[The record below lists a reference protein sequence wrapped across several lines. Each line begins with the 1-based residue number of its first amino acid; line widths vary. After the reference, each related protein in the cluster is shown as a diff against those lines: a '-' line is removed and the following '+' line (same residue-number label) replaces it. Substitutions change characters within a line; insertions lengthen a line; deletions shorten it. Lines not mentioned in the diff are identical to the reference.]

1 MQAGLHELAGIPALN
16 PTPTFAEH
24 TPYAMQSK
32 ILLVQ
37 FSEGSCGFR
46 LVWSFENGFT
56 FHAVPV
62 SLSKEVLHHESY
74 SDSDQHTARA
84 DKVCVCE
91 LKADGG
97 LKTKTGRALA
107 LLVALGMLH
116 CWGLASCHAERT
128 SALVESRARERVK
141 RGWVWN
147 QFFVVEEYTGTEPLY
162 VGKSVQVVHRRQPEL
177 LVFAWKSPRPQHIEY
192 HCCCGIYQL
201 VGLSVGQVVII
212 CSAAFTFPGAF
223 QIHSDSDEGDGSIKY
238 TISGEGAGTIF
249 IIDEVTGDIHAT
261 ERLDREEK
269 AFYTLRAQARDRQTD
284 APLEPESEFVIKVQD
299 INDSEPKFLEGPY
312 IGSVAELSP
321 IAWRADPDSSERVAE
336 NKFTHAPPKRF
347 FNSNDLS
354 LNETGLGRTS
364 VMKVIASDADDL
376 TYGSS
381 ARIVYSVLD
390 GEKFFTVDRQTGVI
404 RTAVADLDRETQ
416 DRYELVVKATD
427 MAGQMGGL
435 SGSTTVTI
443 VITDVNDNPPRF
455 PQKMYQFSISEGAA
469 IGTSVGRVMATDDDM
484 GENTD
489 MSYLIKDEEGGELF
503 RVSTDGDTQEAVIS
517 IRKPLD
523 FEKKRIHNVVVEA
536 VNKHVDPRFVD
547 LGSFRDQTIVR
558 ISISDTDEPP
568 IFFPPAGVLLEVQ
581 EDAKQGAIVGTVTA
595 KDPDMD
601 NVPVRY
607 SIDQS
612 TDQEQIFNIDTVSG
626 AITLGKILDRETAGW
641 HNITVTAVEA
651 DNQSMASQA
660 AVSIRI
666 LDVNDNPPE
675 LATPYEA
682 SICEDAKPGQNLQM
696 YIIVRLPP
704 GPRHGS
710 PNWAIIWIIAIF
722 VVLASCTLLIHT
734 ISVVDR
740 DEPQSGHRFY
750 FTLAP
755 EASNNRHFTL
765 WDIKDNTAGIRTQRS
780 GFNRQEQNVYL
791 LPILVV
797 DSGPPALST
806 TGTLTIHVCGCD
818 PDGAIQSCSA
828 TAFAMATA
836 LSPGALI
843 ALLVCVLILVVLV
856 LLILT
861 LKRHRKGQRICE
873 DEEDMRD
880 NVIKYND
887 EGGGEQ
893 DTEAYDM
900 SALRSLY
907 DFPEVKRS
915 DTASDLR
922 SLPQWVQTRVG
933 GCGDGGVAD
942 FSLFNGY
949 IRKKVEQADGDPSV
963 PPYDSFQTYA
973 FEGNSSPALSL
984 SSIRTLSTTSEQDF
998 SYLSDWGPRFR
1009 QLAGYY
1015 APGKP
1020 EEEGS

>member
-1 MQAGLHELAGIPALN
+1 MAPHWRGGAQVLAVTLGIL
-16 PTPTFAEH
+16 
-24 TPYAMQSK
+24 QC
-32 ILLVQ
+32 
-37 FSEGSCGFR
+37 CG
-46 LVWSFENGFT
+46 W
-56 FHAVPV
+56 
-62 SLSKEVLHHESY
+62 LSAQTV
-74 SDSDQHTARA
+74 
-84 DKVCVCE
+84 
-91 LKADGG
+91 
-97 LKTKTGRALA
+97 
-107 LLVALGMLH
+107 
-116 CWGLASCHAERT
+116 RT
-128 SALVESRARERVK
+128 SVGMMGRGPEQWPMSHERVK

-162 VGKSVQVVHRRQPEL
+162 VGK
-177 LVFAWKSPRPQHIEY
+177 
-192 HCCCGIYQL
+192 
-201 VGLSVGQVVII
+201 
-212 CSAAFTFPGAF
+212 
-223 QIHSDSDEGDGSIKY
+223 IHSDSDEGDGSIKY
-238 TISGEGAGTIF
+238 TISGEGAGTVF

-269 AFYTLRAQARDRQTD
+269 TFYTLRAQALDRQTD

-321 IAWRADPDSSERVAE
+321 I
-336 NKFTHAPPKRF
+336 
-347 FNSNDLS
+347 
-354 LNETGLGRTS
+354 GTS
-364 VMKVIASDADDL
+364 VMKVMASDADDP

-381 ARIVYSVLD
+381 ARIVYSVLE
-390 GEKFFTVDRQTGVI
+390 GERFFTVDRQTGVI

-455 PQKMYQFSISEGAA
+455 PQKMYQFSVSEGAA
-469 IGTSVGRVMATDDDM
+469 VGTSIGRVIATDADM

-503 RVSTDGDTQEAVIS
+503 RVSTDGDTQEAI
-517 IRKPLD
+517 ITIKKPLD
-523 FEKKRIHNVVVEA
+523 FENKRTHNVVVEA

-558 ISISDTDEPP
+558 VSVSDVDEPP
-568 IFFPPAGVLLEVQ
+568 IFIPSTGTIMEVQ
-581 EDAKQGAIVGTVTA
+581 EDARLGALVGIVTA
-595 KDPDMD
+595 KDPDVD
-601 NVPVRY
+601 NVPIRF

-612 TDQEQIFNIDTVSG
+612 TDQEQIFNIDPVTG

-651 DNQSMASQA
+651 GTNPSMASQT

-682 SICEDAKPGQNLQM
+682 SICEDAKPGQ
-696 YIIVRLPP
+696 
-704 GPRHGS
+704 
-710 PNWAIIWIIAIF
+710 
-722 VVLASCTLLIHT
+722 LIHT

-797 DSGPPALST
+797 DSGPPALSS

-818 PDGAIQSCSA
+818 TDGAIQSCNA
-828 TAFAMATA
+828 TAYVMSAA

-843 ALLVCVLILVVLV
+843 ALLVCILILIVLV

-861 LKRHRKGQRICE
+861 LKRHRKGQRMSE

-893 DTEAYDM
+893 DTQAYDM

-907 DFPEVKRS
+907 DFPEVKNS
-915 DTASDLR
+915 DSGPELHPV
-922 SLPQWVQTRVG
+922 PQRIQNRVV
-933 GCGDGGVAD
+933 GDGGPAD
-942 FSLFNGY
+942 FSVFKGY
-949 IRKKVEQADGDPSV
+949 IRKKVEQADADLSV

-973 FEGNSSPALSL
+973 FEGSSSPALSL
-984 SSIRTLSTTSEQDF
+984 SSIHTLSTTSEQDF

-1015 APGKP
+1015 APSVGP
-1020 EEEGS
+1020 GQIQ

>member
-1 MQAGLHELAGIPALN
+1 
-16 PTPTFAEH
+16 
-24 TPYAMQSK
+24 
-32 ILLVQ
+32 
-37 FSEGSCGFR
+37 R
-46 LVWSFENGFT
+46 R
-56 FHAVPV
+56 
-62 SLSKEVLHHESY
+62 SY
-74 SDSDQHTARA
+74 S
-84 DKVCVCE
+84 CV
-91 LKADGG
+91 
-97 LKTKTGRALA
+97 LA
-107 LLVALGMLH
+107 VTLGILQ
-116 CWGLASCHAERT
+116 CCGWLSAQTVRT
-128 SALVESRARERVK
+128 SVGMMGRGPEQWPMSHERVK

-162 VGKSVQVVHRRQPEL
+162 VGK
-177 LVFAWKSPRPQHIEY
+177 
-192 HCCCGIYQL
+192 
-201 VGLSVGQVVII
+201 
-212 CSAAFTFPGAF
+212 
-223 QIHSDSDEGDGSIKY
+223 IHSDSDEGDGSIKY
-238 TISGEGAGTIF
+238 TISGEGAGTVF

-269 AFYTLRAQARDRQTD
+269 TFYTLRAQALDRQTD

-321 IAWRADPDSSERVAE
+321 I
-336 NKFTHAPPKRF
+336 
-347 FNSNDLS
+347 
-354 LNETGLGRTS
+354 GTS
-364 VMKVIASDADDL
+364 VMKVMASDADDP

-381 ARIVYSVLD
+381 ARIVYSVLE
-390 GEKFFTVDRQTGVI
+390 GERFFTVDRQTGVI

-455 PQKMYQFSISEGAA
+455 PQKMYQFSVSEGAA
-469 IGTSVGRVMATDDDM
+469 VGTSIGRVIATDADM

-503 RVSTDGDTQEAVIS
+503 RVSTDGDTQEAI
-517 IRKPLD
+517 ITIKKPLD
-523 FEKKRIHNVVVEA
+523 FENKRTHNVVVEA

-558 ISISDTDEPP
+558 VSVSDVDEPP
-568 IFFPPAGVLLEVQ
+568 IFIPSTGTIMEVQ
-581 EDAKQGAIVGTVTA
+581 EDARLGALVGIVTA
-595 KDPDMD
+595 KDPDVD
-601 NVPVRY
+601 NVPIRF

-612 TDQEQIFNIDTVSG
+612 TDQEQIFNIDPVTG

-651 DNQSMASQA
+651 GTNPSMASQT

-682 SICEDAKPGQNLQM
+682 SICEDAKPGQ
-696 YIIVRLPP
+696 
-704 GPRHGS
+704 
-710 PNWAIIWIIAIF
+710 
-722 VVLASCTLLIHT
+722 LIHT

-797 DSGPPALST
+797 DSGPPALSS

-818 PDGAIQSCSA
+818 TDGAIQSCNA
-828 TAFAMATA
+828 TAYVMSAA

-843 ALLVCVLILVVLV
+843 ALLVCILILIVLV

-861 LKRHRKGQRICE
+861 LKRHRKGQRMSE

-893 DTEAYDM
+893 DTQAYDM

-907 DFPEVKRS
+907 DFPEVKNS
-915 DTASDLR
+915 DSGPELHPV
-922 SLPQWVQTRVG
+922 PQRIQNRVV
-933 GCGDGGVAD
+933 GDGGPAD
-942 FSLFNGY
+942 FSVFKGY
-949 IRKKVEQADGDPSV
+949 IRKKVEQADADLSV

-973 FEGNSSPALSL
+973 FEGSSSPALSL
-984 SSIRTLSTTSEQDF
+984 SSIHTLSTTSEQDF

-1015 APGKP
+1015 APAQP

>member
-1 MQAGLHELAGIPALN
+1 MAA
-16 PTPTFAEH
+16 
-24 TPYAMQSK
+24 
-32 ILLVQ
+32 
-37 FSEGSCGFR
+37 C
-46 LVWSFENGFT
+46 W
-56 FHAVPV
+56 
-62 SLSKEVLHHESY
+62 
-74 SDSDQHTARA
+74 
-84 DKVCVCE
+84 
-91 LKADGG
+91 
-97 LKTKTGRALA
+97 TGRALA

-162 VGKSVQVVHRRQPEL
+162 VGK
-177 LVFAWKSPRPQHIEY
+177 
-192 HCCCGIYQL
+192 
-201 VGLSVGQVVII
+201 
-212 CSAAFTFPGAF
+212 
-223 QIHSDSDEGDGSIKY
+223 IHSDSDEGDGSIKY

-321 IAWRADPDSSERVAE
+321 I
-336 NKFTHAPPKRF
+336 
-347 FNSNDLS
+347 
-354 LNETGLGRTS
+354 GTS
-364 VMKVIASDADDL
+364 VMKVIAADADDL

-581 EDAKQGAIVGTVTA
+581 EDAKQGAIVGAVTA

-682 SICEDAKPGQNLQM
+682 SICEDAKPGQ
-696 YIIVRLPP
+696 
-704 GPRHGS
+704 
-710 PNWAIIWIIAIF
+710 
-722 VVLASCTLLIHT
+722 LIHT

>member
-1 MQAGLHELAGIPALN
+1 MAAHW
-16 PTPTFAEH
+16 
-24 TPYAMQSK
+24 
-32 ILLVQ
+32 
-37 FSEGSCGFR
+37 R
-46 LVWSFENGFT
+46 
-56 FHAVPV
+56 
-62 SLSKEVLHHESY
+62 
-74 SDSDQHTARA
+74 
-84 DKVCVCE
+84 
-91 LKADGG
+91 
-97 LKTKTGRALA
+97 GRASS
-107 LLVALGMLH
+107 LVVTLGVLH
-116 CWGLASCHAERT
+116 CWGWVSCHVERT
-128 SALVESRARERVK
+128 SEKSPMSHERVK

-162 VGKSVQVVHRRQPEL
+162 VGK
-177 LVFAWKSPRPQHIEY
+177 
-192 HCCCGIYQL
+192 
-201 VGLSVGQVVII
+201 
-212 CSAAFTFPGAF
+212 
-223 QIHSDSDEGDGSIKY
+223 IHSDSDEGDGSIKY

-269 AFYTLRAQARDRQTD
+269 AFYTLRAQARDRLTD

-321 IAWRADPDSSERVAE
+321 I
-336 NKFTHAPPKRF
+336 
-347 FNSNDLS
+347 
-354 LNETGLGRTS
+354 GTS
-364 VMKVIASDADDL
+364 VMKVMASDADDP

-455 PQKMYQFSISEGAA
+455 PQKMYQFTVSEGAA
-469 IGTSVGRVMATDDDM
+469 VGTSVGRVIATDADM

-503 RVSTDGDTQEAVIS
+503 KVSTDGDTQEAVIT
-517 IRKPLD
+517 IKKPLD
-523 FEKKRIHNVVVEA
+523 FEKKRTHNVVVEA
-536 VNKHVDPRFVD
+536 INKHADPRFVD

-558 ISISDTDEPP
+558 VSVSDTDEPP
-568 IFFPPAGVLLEVQ
+568 IFFPPTGAIMEVQ
-581 EDAKQGAIVGTVTA
+581 EDAKQGALVGIVTA

-607 SIDQS
+607 SIDRS
-612 TDQEQIFNIDTVSG
+612 TDQEQIFNIDAVTG

-651 DNQSMASQA
+651 DNQSMASQT

-675 LATPYEA
+675 LATPYETK
-682 SICEDAKPGQNLQM
+682 ICEDAKPGQ
-696 YIIVRLPP
+696 
-704 GPRHGS
+704 
-710 PNWAIIWIIAIF
+710 
-722 VVLASCTLLIHT
+722 LIHT

-755 EASNNRHFTL
+755 EASNNRHFAL
-765 WDIKDNTAGIRTQRS
+765 WDVKDNTAGIRTQRS

-791 LPILVV
+791 LPIRVV
-797 DSGPPALST
+797 DSGPPALSS
-806 TGTLTIHVCGCD
+806 TGTFTIRVCGCD
-818 PDGAIQSCSA
+818 TVGNIQSCNA
-828 TAFAMATA
+828 TAFVMSAA

-843 ALLVCVLILVVLV
+843 ALLVCMLILIVLV

-861 LKRHRKGQRICE
+861 LKRHRKGQRMSE

-893 DTEAYDM
+893 DTQAYDM

-907 DFPEVKRS
+907 DFPEVKNS
-915 DTASDLR
+915 ESGADLR
-922 SLPQWVQTRVG
+922 SLPQWIQNRVT
-933 GCGDGGVAD
+933 GDGGAAD
-942 FSLFNGY
+942 FSLFKGY
-949 IRKKVEQADGDPSV
+949 IRKKVEQADADLSV

-973 FEGNSSPALSL
+973 FEGSSSPALSL

-1015 APGKP
+1015 AQGQP

>member
-1 MQAGLHELAGIPALN
+1 MATLQVYQAKVLKHLHERGSDQGAMEELRAATDFALRATKVTARSLGQVMSTIVVQERHLWLTLAQVADVDKSRFLDAPISQGGLFGD
-16 PTPTFAEH
+16 TVEDFA
-24 TPYAMQSK
+24 Q
-32 ILLVQ
+32 Q
-37 FSEGSCGFR
+37 FS
-46 LVWSFENGFT
+46 
-56 FHAVPV
+56 AVQ
-62 SLSKEVLHHESY
+62 K
-74 SDSDQHTARA
+74 Q
-84 DKVCVCE
+84 
-91 LKADGG
+91 
-97 LKTKTGRALA
+97 
-107 LLVALGMLH
+107 
-116 CWGLASCHAERT
+116 
-128 SALVESRARERVK
+128 
-141 RGWVWN
+141 
-147 QFFVVEEYTGTEPLY
+147 TEAIKHILP
-162 VGKSVQVVHRRQPEL
+162 RRD
-177 LVFAWKSPRPQHIEY
+177 
-192 HCCCGIYQL
+192 
-201 VGLSVGQVVII
+201 
-212 CSAAFTFPGAF
+212 
-223 QIHSDSDEGDGSIKY
+223 IHSDSDEGDGSIKY

-269 AFYTLRAQARDRQTD
+269 TFYTLRAQARDRLTD

-321 IAWRADPDSSERVAE
+321 I
-336 NKFTHAPPKRF
+336 
-347 FNSNDLS
+347 
-354 LNETGLGRTS
+354 GTS
-364 VMKVIASDADDL
+364 VMKVMASDADDP

-381 ARIVYSVLD
+381 ARIVYSVLE
-390 GEKFFTVDRQTGVI
+390 GERFFTVDRQTGVI

-455 PQKMYQFSISEGAA
+455 PQKMYQFSVSEGAA
-469 IGTSVGRVMATDDDM
+469 VGTSIGQVIATDADM

-503 RVSTDGDTQEAVIS
+503 RVSTDGDTQEAI
-517 IRKPLD
+517 ITIKKALD
-523 FEKKRIHNVVVEA
+523 FENKRTHNVVVEA

-558 ISISDTDEPP
+558 VSVSDVDEPP
-568 IFFPPAGVLLEVQ
+568 IFIPPTGTIMEVQ
-581 EDAKQGAIVGTVTA
+581 EDARLGALVGIVTA

-601 NVPVRY
+601 NVPIRF
-607 SIDQS
+607 SIDRN
-612 TDQEQIFNIDTVSG
+612 TDQEQIFNIDPVTG

-651 DNQSMASQA
+651 DNQSMASQT

-682 SICEDAKPGQNLQM
+682 SICEDAKPGQ
-696 YIIVRLPP
+696 
-704 GPRHGS
+704 
-710 PNWAIIWIIAIF
+710 
-722 VVLASCTLLIHT
+722 LIHT

-797 DSGPPALST
+797 DSGPPALSS

-818 PDGAIQSCSA
+818 TDGAIQSCNA
-828 TAFAMATA
+828 TAFVMSSA

-843 ALLVCVLILVVLV
+843 ALLVCILILIGKTFHLSVLQEHY
-856 LLILT
+856 
-861 LKRHRKGQRICE
+861 K
-873 DEEDMRD
+873 
-880 NVIKYND
+880 
-887 EGGGEQ
+887 
-893 DTEAYDM
+893 
-900 SALRSLY
+900 S
-907 DFPEVKRS
+907 F
-915 DTASDLR
+915 TA
-922 SLPQWVQTRVG
+922 
-933 GCGDGGVAD
+933 
-942 FSLFNGY
+942 
-949 IRKKVEQADGDPSV
+949 
-963 PPYDSFQTYA
+963 
-973 FEGNSSPALSL
+973 
-984 SSIRTLSTTSEQDF
+984 
-998 SYLSDWGPRFR
+998 
-1009 QLAGYY
+1009 
-1015 APGKP
+1015 
-1020 EEEGS
+1020 